1 MANRDDRLKRI
12 IQTLKI
18 NTASTIQD
26 LADELAVSHMTVRRD
41 LEVLT
46 EQNIVRL
53 IYGGVILNHT
63 ALGGTEEKKYSL
75 VDAGSRNPEAKM
87 RIGRKAAS
95 MVEDDDIIIIDSGST
110 TEYAAKY
117 LAEDTHATILCYAL
131 NVLLEIAQKDN
142 TKVLF
147 AGGAFHG
154 NTLMFESPEGIDLI
168 RRIRARKAFISASGI
183 EGELGVTCSNNY
195 EGETKRAI
203 IQSSQR
209 KILLADSSKFGS
221 VSSDYFAELSEFDEI
236 ITDRG
241 ISEEYISLLDD
252 LEIKLHMV

>member
-1 MANRDDRLKRI
+1 MGNQDQRLKRI

-26 LADELAVSHMTVRRD
+26 LAEELSVSHMTVRRD

-53 IYGGVILNHT
+53 IYGGVVLNT
-63 ALGGTEEKKYSL
+63 SVFEGTEEKKYSL

-95 MVEDDDIIIIDSGST
+95 MIEENDIIIIDSGST

-117 LAEDTHATILCYAL
+117 LPDDTMATILCYAL
-131 NVLLEIAQKDN
+131 NVLLEVAQKN
-142 TKVLF
+142 SSKLLF
-147 AGGAFHG
+147 AGGTFHP
-154 NTLMFESPEGIDLI
+154 NTLMFESPEGIELI
-168 RRIRARKAFISASGI
+168 NRIRARKAFISASGI
-183 EGELGVTCSNNY
+183 DGKLGVTCANDY

-203 IQSSQR
+203 IHSSQR
-209 KILLADSSKFGS
+209 KILLADSSKFGNIA
-221 VSSDYFAELSEFDEI
+221 SDYFAELSEFDEI
-236 ITDRG
+236 ITDQT
-241 ISEEYISLLDD
+241 IPEEYVTILKD
-252 LEIKLHMV
+252 LGIQLHLV